1 MKLIIYGTEQK
12 PGEDA
17 KKKVD
22 SSLCHE
28 ECVSSCTGTEPSDC
42 DECKH
47 NFYVDDTGKKVNW
60 SFRSISDSFKTMF
73 YGRWYYVE

>member
-47 NFYVDDTGKKVNW
+47 NFYVDDTGKKVNK
-60 SFRSISDSFKTMF
+60 FLAIDRTIERCDMD
-73 YGRWYYVE
+73 VD